1 MAITIIDEPLARTPV
16 GQRLMIVAS
25 STNVTEPGFRYKVS
39 VILASG
45 TSNFY
50 IPPNPNDV
58 LIFDCA
64 SLLSVQNM
72 TKNGSGLS
80 VHALISGAGETS
92 GIQNVNYELREAW
105 EVGGVLTDDP
115 DTLGPLTSLFRAWA
129 GTFQASDGYKPNV
142 SRFTLD
148 GQTKRFLSDRA
159 WDTHTWNY
167 GETFGFTAATN
178 KVFIPC
184 TESDWGVMNIIEALG
199 TADKLRFTIY
209 SSNGTPTSAD
219 LTLSESVAPWPVYPA
234 NVNVNVAGLPKPMD
248 FPGWRCYT
256 VQALDGSNNPVSVLY
271 VFYNATL
278 WGNTDCRYDRIRLA
292 WVGFGGSWEY
302 QNFIKLNEITNAVER
317 KTYRKVWG
325 NYGSTFT
332 ATGMDAG
339 LTSVKTVVDQ
349 TLLATS
355 DWLEENEFLFLRGL
369 FVSNQVHWVQDDG
382 TFYPVIVE
390 DNNYTEKKARNGKL
404 VNQSIRVK
412 LANQLWT

>member
-1 MAITIIDEPLARTPV
+1 MAITIVDEPLAITPV
-16 GQRLMIVAS
+16 GQRLMIVATS
-25 STNVTEPGFRYKVS
+25 DNVAEPGFRYKVS
-39 VILASG
+39 QIIGAA
-45 TSNFY
+45 TIDFY
-50 IPPNPNDV
+50 IPPNPSDA
-58 LIFDCA
+58 LIFDVA
-64 SLLSVQNM
+64 PLLTTSNM
-72 TKNGSGLS
+72 EVLLTGDS
-80 VHALISGAGETS
+80 VHETVTAEQETTGYVRVDMS
-92 GIQNVNYELREAW
+92 LEEAW
-105 EVGGVLTDDP
+105 EVSGVLTDDP
-115 DTLGPLTSLFRAWA
+115 DALGPTLLGYDVWN
-129 GTFQASDGYKPNV
+129 GTFQASDGYKPSV

-148 GQTKRFLSDRA
+148 GPTKCGLSDRQ

-167 GETFGFTAATN
+167 AETFGFSAATN

-184 TESDWGVMNIIEALG
+184 TEADWGVMNIIPTLG
-199 TADKLRFTIY
+199 SATKLRFTIY
-209 SSNGTPTSAD
+209 ASNGTPTSAD
-219 LTLSESVAPWPVYPA
+219 LTIIEVAPYPVYPA
-234 NVNVNVAGLPKPMD
+234 NVNVNTDSLPKPMD

-390 DNNYTEKKARNGKL
+390 DNSYTEKKARNGKL